1 MRPPKGAAFHIE
13 LFPLHS
19 PLLGESLLVSFPP
32 LNNMLKFGG
41 SSCLSSALS
50 RSYWLWVGACVL
62 PKLINLAKITIK
74 LPERVERSKPHRHG
88 GPLLTWSDARGGAR
102 NAQTPL

>member
-1 MRPPKGAAFHIE
+1 MRFTTHFEQQSQATRLFGHVSYVANSGSWTGFSPSMIPCFKRVIPGSHTENKPLDYNSNAEKTPDFHFE

-41 SSCLSSALS
+41 SS
-50 RSYWLWVGACVL
+50 RFIPG
-62 PKLINLAKITIK
+62 
-74 LPERVERSKPHRHG
+74 
-88 GPLLTWSDARGGAR
+88 
-102 NAQTPL
+102 